1 MKKQVIRKNSLADVL
16 RSTVIVLAAIILVS
30 LPSAIEALL
39 GGI

>member
-30 LPSAIEALL
+30 LPSAIETLL